1 MTVEVIMDINAIDL
15 EVVRDHVHVRVPELD
30 HVQDRDR
37 VEEIIDIVVTVV
49 RCQKVVRERLAL
61 AHVLEGVRLQI
72 ANRQDMIDQEPE
84 VELVHEASRD
94 RDLNQEIDEEKIDA
108 INRKKDKKT
117 MKI

>member
-1 MTVEVIMDINAIDL
+1 MTVEVIMDIDVINP

-30 HVQDRDR
+30 HVQDR

-72 ANRQDMIDQEPE
+72 ANLQDTIDQEPE
-84 VELVHEASRD
+84 VELDHEANRD
-94 RDLNQEIDEEKIDA
+94 RDLNLEIGEEKIDE